1 MAISHWASPAA
12 RAAYERVYTSAL
24 GLWPIPFESRF
35 VATRFGPTHVVV
47 SGRPDGDPAVLIH
60 AASLGAPQWYF
71 QAAALGATRRLY
83 AIDIMGDIGLS
94 TQARPI
100 HTRAE
105 AADWLTGVLD
115 GLGLERP
122 LLVGSSFGGFQST
135 NLAVA
140 RPDRV
145 GGLVLLAPAATIKPF
160 KLLANLMIRSG
171 SLVPMPFT
179 VKPGLRGMMGG
190 ALPDARI
197 VRLMETGVRG
207 FRYDRRGI
215 YPSEIP
221 DADLA
226 RIACP
231 TLVVVGDRERIY
243 DPRAAI
249 ARAERL
255 IPGVETEVLRGAGHL
270 PGMQFPDAVNRLIEA
285 FLDTR
290 LPAVGARVAAPEPA
304 LVGAA

>member
-1 MAISHWASPAA
+1 MSISHWATPDA
-12 RAAYERVYTSAL
+12 RATYERAYASAL
-24 GLWPIPFESRF
+24 ELWPIPHESRM
-35 VATRFGPTHVVV
+35 VATPFGSTHVVV
-47 SGRPDGDPAVLIH
+47 SGAVAGHPVVLIH
-60 AASLGAPQWYF
+60 AASLGAPQWYL

-83 AIDIMGDIGLS
+83 ALDIMGDIGLS

-115 GLGLERP
+115 ALGLERP
-122 LLVGSSFGGFQST
+122 LLVGSSFGGFHST

-160 KLLANLMIRSG
+160 KLVANLMIRSG

-190 ALPDARI
+190 GLPDARI
-197 VRLMETGVRG
+197 VRLMETGVRA

-243 DPRAAI
+243 DPQAAI
-249 ARAERL
+249 ARAQRL
-255 IPGVETEVLRGAGHL
+255 IPCVETELMPGAGHL
-270 PGMQFPDAVNRLIEA
+270 PGMQFPDAVNRRIEA
-285 FLDTR
+285 FLDAR
-290 LPAVGARVAAPEPA
+290 LPAPARRVAAPEPV
-304 LVGAA
+304 LVGVA